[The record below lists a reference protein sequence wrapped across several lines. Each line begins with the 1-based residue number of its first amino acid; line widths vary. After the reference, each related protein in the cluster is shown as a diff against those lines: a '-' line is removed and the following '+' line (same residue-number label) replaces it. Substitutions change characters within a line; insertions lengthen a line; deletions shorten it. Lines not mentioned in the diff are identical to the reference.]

1 MIMGFFDKVKDFLDD
16 GKINGSNAKPAEQ
29 QTAENTQP
37 AVENTQTTPPA
48 QPEKEDIK
56 LPAGLTPEQEAAM
69 RQANA
74 IAEQQKAIR
83 EAAGI
88 KEPERMSEEER
99 NVPKDEIVELPFKLD
114 ASMMPYPDAN
124 GNNVCVKMFGKI
136 TAKAMYDLSDKELLA
151 LIVKSAPQKAY
162 FEVLMK
168 QRPSAAELPGCIEQ
182 VKQSIADT
190 INSNRSDFEL
200 QSVVITSITG

>member
-1 MIMGFFDKVKDFLDD
+1 MGFFDKVKDFLDD
-16 GKINGSNAKPAEQ
+16 GKINGSNTKPNEEQ
-29 QTAENTQP
+29 PTAENTQP
-37 AVENTQTTPPA
+37 VPSDTA
-48 QPEKEDIK
+48 
-56 LPAGLTPEQEAAM
+56 EAAAKKDPLASM
-69 RQANA
+69 TPQERETLRRAQE
-74 IAEQQKAIR
+74 IADH
-83 EAAGI
+83 
-88 KEPERMSEEER
+88 ERMSEEER
-99 NVPKDEIVELPFKLD
+99 RVPKDEIVELPFKFD
-114 ASMMPYPDAN
+114 ASMIPYQDAN
-124 GNNVCVKMFGKI
+124 GNNVTVKMFGKI

>member
-1 MIMGFFDKVKDFLDD
+1 MGFFDKVKDFLDD
-16 GKINGSNAKPAEQ
+16 GKINGSNTKPNEEQ
-29 QTAENTQP
+29 PTAENTQP
-37 AVENTQTTPPA
+37 VPSDTA
-48 QPEKEDIK
+48 
-56 LPAGLTPEQEAAM
+56 EAAAKKDPLASM
-69 RQANA
+69 TPQERETLRRAQE
-74 IAEQQKAIR
+74 IADQQKAIR

-99 NVPKDEIVELPFKLD
+99 RVPKDEIVELPFKFD
-114 ASMMPYPDAN
+114 ASMIPYQDAN
-124 GNNVCVKMFGKI
+124 GNNVIVKMFGKI

>member
-1 MIMGFFDKVKDFLDD
+1 MGFFDKVKDFLDD
-16 GKINGSNAKPAEQ
+16 GKINGSNKKPEEQ
-29 QTAENTQP
+29 QQTQENTQP
-37 AVENTQTTPPA
+37 AVENTQQPA
-48 QPEKEDIK
+48 QEAPTAKRD
-56 LPAGLTPEQEAAM
+56 PFASMTPEE
-69 RQANA
+69 RANIEKAQA
-74 IAEQQKAIR
+74 IADQQKSIR

-99 NVPKDEIVELPFKLD
+99 RVPKDTIVEMPFKLD

-136 TAKAMYDLSDKELLA
+136 TAKAKYDLSDKELLA

-182 VKQSIADT
+182 MKQSIADA
-190 INSNRSDFEL
+190 INGNRNDFEL
-200 QSVVITSITG
+200 QSVVITSING

>member
-1 MIMGFFDKVKDFLDD
+1 MGFFDKVKDFLDD
-16 GKINGSNAKPAEQ
+16 GKINGSNTKPKEE
-29 QTAENTQP
+29 QTAAENAQS
-37 AVENTQTTPPA
+37 EQTAAESAAKKDPLASLSPEERANLERA
-48 QPEKEDIK
+48 QE
-56 LPAGLTPEQEAAM
+56 
-69 RQANA
+69 
-74 IAEQQKAIR
+74 IADQQKAIR

-99 NVPKDEIVELPFKLD
+99 RVPKDEIVELPFKLD

-136 TAKAMYDLSDKELLA
+136 TAKAKYDLSDKELLA

-182 VKQSIADT
+182 MKQSIADT
-190 INSNRSDFEL
+190 INSNRHDFEL
-200 QSVVITSITG
+200 QSVVITSING